1 MDFDSCYELGYI
13 SKPHGLNGDVS
24 IIIDADIP
32 ENYKKLE
39 SVFIEIDKQL
49 VPFFIKKIK
58 LSGNKAI
65 LSLEESTHIDFAK
78 KLKGAKLFLPLE
90 FLPELEDDQ
99 FYFHELIG
107 YSVEDSQLGAIGI
120 ITTIYDAGPQDLLA
134 VDHKGKE
141 VLIPIN
147 DETLIEVD
155 KTNSIIQVS
164 IPDGLLDIYLDDQ
177 E

>member
-1 MDFDSCYELGYI
+1 MDLDSCYELGYI

-24 IIIDADIP
+24 IVIDADIP

-39 SVFIEIDKQL
+39 SVFIEIDNQL
-49 VPFFIKKIK
+49 VPFFIKRVK

-78 KLKGAKLFLPLE
+78 KLKGSKLFLPLE
-90 FLPELEDDQ
+90 FLPELDGDQ

-107 YSVEDSQLGAIGI
+107 YHVEDSQLGAIGT

-141 VLIPIN
+141 VLIPLN
-147 DETLIEVD
+147 DETVVKVD
-155 KTNSIIQVS
+155 NTNSIIQVS